1 MLRLAWAGTFQHSPS
16 RRVRRLKTTLMTA
29 TQTQGPPGP
38 TPGGSRTPPSLG
50 RVAWP
55 PPPQRAPIPGPRPPA
70 PLGASQQGGQ
80 NHVSLREETTPNCGV
95 KNTKPK
101 KKRGREENGF
111 PACWVSRVR
120 LRRRGSVQGRASGQ
134 GPPSSK
140 GGESAASRGQ
150 RGREPPWRGPASR
163 VTAEMHPE
171 GRGPCPTWRAPGE
184 WGGPCPGLPGHQLLR
199 TQPWAEA
206 APSPSSARR
215 RRRQFQPGC
224 RPHRRRQARDAG
236 PVPVPVRAGGR
247 GPGRC
252 WRQACAKCRLPGQQR
267 DRGSGAG
274 VGRGSEVSAPR
285 KRPPAGPPGHR
296 ERAAEALS

>member
-1 MLRLAWAGTFQHSPS
+1 MES
-16 RRVRRLKTTLMTA
+16 KT
-29 TQTQGPPGP
+29 
-38 TPGGSRTPPSLG
+38 
-50 RVAWP
+50 
-55 PPPQRAPIPGPRPPA
+55 
-70 PLGASQQGGQ
+70 Q
-80 NHVSLREETTPNCGV
+80 NR
-95 KNTKPK
+95 K
-101 KKRGREENGF
+101 KKRGREENSF

-120 LRRRGSVQGRASGQ
+120 LRRWGSVQGRASGQ

-171 GRGPCPTWRAPGE
+171 GRGPCPTWRAPRGV
-184 WGGPCPGLPGHQLLR
+184 GRPLPRPPR
-199 TQPWAEA
+199 TPA
-206 APSPSSARR
+206 AQDPALGR
-215 RRRQFQPGC
+215 G
-224 RPHRRRQARDAG
+224 G
-236 PVPVPVRAGGR
+236 PVPFLSPREETPIPAGLPTAPQAAGPGRGAGSGSGEGGGR

-274 VGRGSEVSAPR
+274 VGRGSEVLAPR